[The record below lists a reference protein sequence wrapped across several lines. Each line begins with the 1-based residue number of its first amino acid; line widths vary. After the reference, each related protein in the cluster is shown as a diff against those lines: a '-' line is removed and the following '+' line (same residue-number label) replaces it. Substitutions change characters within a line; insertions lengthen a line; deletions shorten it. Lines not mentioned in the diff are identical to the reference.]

1 MKLLLIYRA
10 GGARP
15 IINEAVAESCW
26 GRSADWP
33 REWPPTRWTA
43 IRHAKPFLRH
53 QTVAALV
60 AGAAA
65 GADGVVDEAVVVVV
79 AAVGGRDSSRIP

>member
-1 MKLLLIYRA
+1 ML
-10 GGARP
+10 
-15 IINEAVAESCW
+15 

-60 AGAAA
+60 ADGVVGAGGAVDESVVAAAAVAAAA
-65 GADGVVDEAVVVVV
+65 GEQ
-79 AAVGGRDSSRIP
+79 DSSRIP